1 MKRDDESISPSEL
14 RGRRFLQVDGS
25 RSSVISRDVVD
36 EVVALHVEQAL
47 ADVAA
52 NIRLVTIKTEPL
64 SAALSHLRRGEAAER
79 THSRRVGSCWRV
91 LRAPQD
97 RSRAR
102 RVWEGRQ
109 PLALRRTVAPLRG
122 RGRWNGHAAL
132 ERPSQVHGRL

>member
-1 MKRDDESISPSEL
+1 MKRDYESISPSEL

-79 THSRRVGSCWRV
+79 TRSRRVGRCWADCWRGQH
-91 LRAPQD
+91 APRD
-97 RSRAR
+97 WSRAQR
-102 RVWEGRQ
+102 AREGR
-109 PLALRRTVAPLRG
+109 
-122 RGRWNGHAAL
+122 
-132 ERPSQVHGRL
+132 